1 MTVLVFFDSFA
12 FDLCLLPRGKQ
23 KEEEEENGM
32 RGGTDENQSGELY
45 FKRDLTVSLAT
56 LFATFHL
63 RINAMAKVCLI
74 RPLALLSLP
83 GNSAPQR
90 ANLFLSLSLSLL
102 LLT

>member
-1 MTVLVFFDSFA
+1 
-12 FDLCLLPRGKQ
+12 
-23 KEEEEENGM
+23 M

-90 ANLFLSLSLSLL
+90 ANLFLSLSLSGADINASEKIRKINK
-102 LLT
+102 